1 MSYIGNS
8 PNLGALSSQILSG
21 DGSTA
26 FTLSYP
32 SGSAASLGVYISGV
46 HQVPTTDYSVAVST
60 ITFVVAPPTGTNNI
74 SIVFYGLPA
83 TIGVPGDGTVTD
95 AKIIAMDAT
104 KLTGT
109 IASARLS
116 NVDLTTL
123 SASNLT
129 SGTVADARFP
139 AVLPAISGANLT
151 SLPSDITKQSTDP
164 TGSTNPAGGVGSII
178 LNTTSGE
185 MFSLTD
191 ATAGANIWTNI
202 GDGTGQAPPINYMS
216 ATGGTIT
223 TDGNFKVHIFTTSG
237 TFTSTIG
244 DASVGDFVEYLVI
257 AGGASASGRYG
268 GGGGAGGYRNSYS
281 SETSGGGGTSESA
294 LTLSST
300 TYTVTIGAGGA
311 AVGTVT
317 GNNGANSV
325 FGSITSIGGGGGGS
339 GAVLGNI
346 GGSGGGGGNSTA
358 GVTYPGAA
366 GTANQ
371 GYAGGSGLNT
381 SNDSQSGGGGGAGA
395 VGVDS
400 VNASAGAGGAG
411 MASSITG
418 SVVTRAGGGG
428 GGGYGPSGGVG
439 GAGGT
444 GGGGAGNSTSSGTG
458 GSGTVNT
465 GSGSGSSGASGTSGS
480 GGSGIVIIRYQF
492 QV

>member
-151 SLPSDITKQSTDP
+151 SLPSDITKQSSDP
-164 TGSTNPAGGVGSII
+164 TVSTNPAGGVGSII
-178 LNTTSGE
+178 LNTTTGK
-185 MFSLTD
+185 MFVLTD
-191 ATAGANIWTNI
+191 ATAGANVWQA
-202 GDGTGQAPPINYMS
+202 GVDGTVQPPTA

-223 TDGNFKVHIFTTSG
+223 TDGDYKVHTFTSSG
-237 TFTSTIG
+237 TF
-244 DASVGDFVEYLVI
+244 SVSAAGQPVEYLVV
-257 AGGASASGRYG
+257 AGGGGGAMNFFG
-268 GGGGAGGYRNSYS
+268 GGGGAGGYRTATGFSVTATAYS
-281 SETSGGGGTSESA
+281 I
-294 LTLSST
+294 
-300 TYTVTIGAGGA
+300 TVGAGGA
-311 AVGTVT
+311 TGAAVQNANA
-317 GNNGANSV
+317 GNDSV
-325 FGSITSIGGGGGGS
+325 FSTITSIGGGYGS
-339 GAVLGNI
+339 GYSSGDAGGD
-346 GGSGGGGGNSTA
+346 GGSGGGG
-358 GVTYPGAA
+358 TYETVSSRP
-366 GTANQ
+366 
-371 GYAGGSGLNT
+371 GGSGT
-381 SNDSQSGGGGGAGA
+381 VGQGNDGGDSVSISTGAGGGGAGA
-395 VGVDS
+395 VGETTSTS
-400 VNASAGAGGAG
+400 VGGAGGDG
-411 MASSITG
+411 LSSSITG
-418 SVVTRAGGGG
+418 SAVFRAGGGAGGSKHTESTTGAGGNGGGGSGASTTTDAVVGTANSGGGG
-428 GGGYGPSGGVG
+428 GGGCHTAYGGHDDGK
-439 GAGGT
+439 A
-444 GGGGAGNSTSSGTG
+444 G
-458 GSGTVNT
+458 GSGV
-465 GSGSGSSGASGTSGS
+465 
-480 GGSGIVIIRYQF
+480 VIIRYQF
-492 QV
+492 Q